1 MAQPE
6 SNTMA
11 ENTPSGKES
20 PKSPNLVRMVIIGL
34 LLAVALIWGGRSI
47 YHSFLYVETD
57 NAQIEGDIYPVISR
71 IPGKVQEVL
80 VASNQSVN
88 KGDTLIRLE
97 APDYEVRRDIAS
109 AALLSAQA
117 SVAASA
123 DQANAAKAGAGAAAA
138 TSRKLQ
144 ADLNRNE
151 NLRRQDVI
159 SQAEFDGVKAG
170 AEASA
175 AQYAAASNQ
184 YQASLAQVP
193 LQRAEVKKRE
203 AELRQA
209 ELQLSYTTI
218 TAPASGHIAK
228 KGVQPGQYVAPGQQ
242 LIALVGSSELWIVA
256 NFKETQLDKIAPGL
270 PVTIRV
276 DAYPGKEFQGK
287 VESLSS
293 GTGAQFAM
301 LPPDNASGN
310 FVKVTQRIP
319 VKIIFTEKP
328 DKHYPLAAGM
338 NVVAEVKV
346 K

>member
-1 MAQPE
+1 
-6 SNTMA
+6 MA
-11 ENTPSGKES
+11 ENTPSGKETGTPS
-20 PKSPNLVRMVIIGL
+20 NPLRIVIIGVL
-34 LLAVALIWGGRSI
+34 LTIALIWGGSRL

-71 IPGKVQEVL
+71 VPGKVEEVL
-80 VASNQSVN
+80 ASDNQQVK
-88 KGDTLIRLE
+88 KGDTLIKLD
-97 APDYEVRRDIAS
+97 ANDYKVRRDIAF

-117 SVAASA
+117 AVKATTE
-123 DQANAAKAGAGAAAA
+123 QANAAKAGISAAEAI
-138 TSRKLQ
+138 SRKQQ
-144 ADLNRNE
+144 ADLRRNE

-170 AEASA
+170 AQAASA
-175 AQYAAASNQ
+175 QYSVAGNQ
-184 YQASLAQVP
+184 YQASLADIP
-193 LQRAEVKKRE
+193 LKMAEVKKRE
-203 AELRQA
+203 AELREA

-218 TAPASGHIAK
+218 TAPASGQVSK
-228 KGVQPGQYVAPGQQ
+228 KNVQPGQYVAPGQQ
-242 LIALVGSSELWIVA
+242 FIALVGSKDLWIVA

-270 PVTIRV
+270 PVIINV
-276 DAYPGKEFQGK
+276 DAYHGKEFKGK

-293 GTGAQFAM
+293 GTGAKFAL

-328 DKHYPLAAGM
+328 DPHYPLAAGM
-338 NVVAEVKV
+338 NVVVEVKV